1 MKQVTLIEL
10 LSKAPILKYLRLLYI
25 FVYNTKAGRPRYC
38 NPRFFVVLTYIIVY
52 SSRSVTSVS
61 SPPLTRMYSLSD
73 NLIRWPLSL
82 LLPICHHTAWYQSLR
97 FGCSPWFPADKHFA
111 VPSIPAVHQATRAL
125 VAACHILCWFVLS
138 LPRLR
143 CRRSKSFQC
152 VCRFAPVSVPVF
164 FSFCCLFPALWFPLH
179 IHLNFLQ
186 TLILYSQAQL
196 YIELMFYAVWFGYGM
211 RVSVEATTVVQSVC
225 AAQTTF
231 GCSFYTMLF
240 FGSDARI
247 LRRVITLSVHIGSK
261 PSHIGFGF
269 SHDRSHALS
278 TWVLSNWTLLNISLE
293 VMSSWLFFTKHCGSC
308 PVFLICLLFNTSGIK
323 VFYKRMTPVYFSFA
337 SISSMTVWFH
347 FLFPLIVDIP
357 LLSNTFVICF
367 VL

>member
-1 MKQVTLIEL
+1 M
-10 LSKAPILKYLRLLYI
+10 
-25 FVYNTKAGRPRYC
+25 
-38 NPRFFVVLTYIIVY
+38 
-52 SSRSVTSVS
+52 
-61 SPPLTRMYSLSD
+61 
-73 NLIRWPLSL
+73 
-82 LLPICHHTAWYQSLR
+82 
-97 FGCSPWFPADKHFA
+97 
-111 VPSIPAVHQATRAL
+111 
-125 VAACHILCWFVLS
+125 
-138 LPRLR
+138 
-143 CRRSKSFQC
+143 
-152 VCRFAPVSVPVF
+152 
-164 FSFCCLFPALWFPLH
+164 
-179 IHLNFLQ
+179 
-186 TLILYSQAQL
+186 YSQAQL